1 MGKICE
7 FAQEVDADLNLYLC
21 SKYKS
26 YCYLDEPNRK
36 NCIEI
41 YGSEYKGEDIQDD
54 EENLEDCI

>member
-41 YGSEYKGEDIQDD
+41 YKSQSMY
-54 EENLEDCI
+54 